1 MSAQRSFH
9 QPQVSRGGNLMPDSL
24 KDSGPFKS
32 VAARLENELLLLCAR
47 CQVSEEDSAR
57 IKGLAAEALDWDY
70 LFRLAQR
77 HAVLPLLHRSISEHA
92 RDAARQTCRQRLR
105 DRFRENA
112 TRNLLLAGELVRI
125 SRLFESEGVHVLAYK
140 GPALAVSAYG
150 DLSLRRFV
158 DLDIIVRARDV
169 RRAGELLRSL
179 GFTLSDGLSKSQE
192 KFLLRRQ
199 HNIAY
204 TRDAGRLIIELHWG
218 LASEKFAELPLSE
231 EVWERAETVAF
242 GGGEVRSLST
252 EDLLLALCVHG
263 TKHLWER
270 LALVCDV
277 AELLNSR
284 AGLDWGGVLRR
295 AQDTHTERM
304 LLLGLRL
311 ANGLLGAAL
320 PEGMREAIQADP
332 TAATLSESVAEK
344 LFSGAEFEPSGFA
357 ASVRFNLL
365 ARRGLREKIR
375 YFRFILTPTD
385 GDLAALSLP
394 PGLSFV
400 YYFLRPV
407 RLLRKGKPGQ

>member
-57 IKGLAAEALDWDY
+57 IECLAAGALDWDY
-70 LFRLAQR
+70 LFRLARR

-92 RDAARQTCRQRLR
+92 RDAAPQSFRQRLR

-112 TRNLLLAGELVRI
+112 TRNLLLAGELARI

-140 GPALAVSAYG
+140 GPSLAVSAYG

-179 GFTLSDGLSKSQE
+179 GFGLSDGLSESQE
-192 KFLLRRQ
+192 NFLLRLQ

-204 TRDAGRLIIELHWG
+204 TSDAGRFIVELHWG
-218 LASEKFAELPLSE
+218 LTSSRFADLPIGE
-231 EVWERAETVAF
+231 GVWERAETIAF
-242 GGGEVRSLST
+242 GGGEVRCLSA

-263 TKHLWER
+263 AKHLWER
-270 LALVCDV
+270 LAWGCDV
-277 AELLNSR
+277 A
-284 AGLDWGGVLRR
+284 G
-295 AQDTHTERM
+295 
-304 LLLGLRL
+304 
-311 ANGLLGAAL
+311 
-320 PEGMREAIQADP
+320 
-332 TAATLSESVAEK
+332 
-344 LFSGAEFEPSGFA
+344 
-357 ASVRFNLL
+357 
-365 ARRGLREKIR
+365 
-375 YFRFILTPTD
+375 
-385 GDLAALSLP
+385 
-394 PGLSFV
+394 
-400 YYFLRPV
+400 
-407 RLLRKGKPGQ
+407 